1 MFENLVDVSNHFNKL
16 VQEVSDPRIFND
28 TKLYQTKVKEYHSL
42 IPLMDYYGRWLVYKE
57 ELAQLENDME
67 LEHDPA
73 MISLY
78 EEEINNQK
86 TLIKQ
91 IEEKIKLQL
100 LPKDENDEKNI
111 ILEIRAGVGGSESTL
126 FANDLLRM
134 YTMYC
139 QLNNFEIEILNVE
152 YTDIGGIKEAQAR
165 ITGKNVY
172 AKFKYE
178 SGVHRVQRVPE
189 TESQGRVHTS
199 ATTVAVLPEMEDT
212 DVEIND
218 KDIRIDLFRSSGAGG
233 QHINKTES
241 AVRITHFPSGI
252 VVTCQDGRSQL
263 QNKEKAFAVLRSKL
277 YDYYQSQK
285 ESAHRENRKLQV
297 GSGDRSERIRTYNFP
312 QGRVTDHRISLTLYN
327 IMSVLDGHIEE
338 FVEKLSIAE
347 QQEKLAKVG
356 E

>member
-1 MFENLVDVSNHFNKL
+1 MFENLVDVCNHFNKL
-16 VQEVSDPRIFND
+16 VQEISDPSIFSDN
-28 TKLYQTKVKEYHSL
+28 KLYQTKVKEYHSL
-42 IPLMDYYGRWLVYKE
+42 IPLMGDYGHWLAYKE
-57 ELAQLENDME
+57 ELAQLENDMK

-78 EEEINNQK
+78 QEEINNQK
-86 TLIKQ
+86 ILIKQ
-91 IEEKIKLQL
+91 TEEKIKLQL

-111 ILEIRAGVGGSESTL
+111 ILEIRAGVGGEESAL
-126 FANDLLRM
+126 FATDLLRM

-172 AKFKYE
+172 SKFKYE

-199 ATTVAVLPEMEDT
+199 AVTVAVLPEMEDT

-218 KDIRIDLFRSSGAGG
+218 KDIRIDLYRSSGAGG

-241 AVRITHFPSGI
+241 AIRITHFPTGI
-252 VVTCQDGRSQL
+252 VVTCQDCRSQL
-263 QNKEKAFAVLRSKL
+263 QNKERAFAVLRSKL

-285 ESAHRENRKLQV
+285 DAEYRENRKSQV

-312 QGRVTDHRISLTLYN
+312 QGRVTDHRINYSSYN
-327 IMSVLDGHIEE
+327 IDNVMNGHIED
-338 FVEKLSIAE
+338 FVEKLTIAE